1 MLIKHFDVTYKK
13 RDYVVCFINHGDK
26 LIPFVIDADDK
37 ERVLAIDSWYY
48 QNKRSGYIAY
58 HGKVN
63 GKNKNIYL
71 HNFIMNFV
79 PKGDGISVDHINRVG
94 MDNRKK
100 NLRMATVEEQNK
112 NMKRTCRKKSLEEM
126 KKHGID
132 ISRVPR
138 FVTFVKEGKQNGKGD
153 YFMIRFGDKDLYE
166 SSTQT
171 NFSLRFKFEQIK
183 KIMRSL
189 METNPELFEGV
200 RLNWTLSE
208 EGLKLRKRYNKILKL
223 TEVEDIRDYYT
234 KIKCPT
240 FVECLEENLDGL
252 TDREIFLLEDTEL
265 RDDKPQRVSDS
276 SPLIELG
283 ITVNDLP
290 KHVYYYNASGGF
302 RIIKHPKL
310 KEKYDKDEWY
320 TSLSKNVS
328 IQDKYQQLVDMLKD
342 LEIEPPKPRNKVR
355 VV

>member
-13 RDYVVCFINHGDK
+13 RDYVVCFVNHGDNK

-58 HGKVN
+58 PVRVDGKDQ
-63 GKNKNIYL
+63 KIYL

-79 PKGDGISVDHINRVG
+79 PTDRRTTVDHINRVG

-100 NLRMATVEEQNK
+100 NLRIATIEEQNK
-112 NMKRTCRKKSLEEM
+112 NMKKTCRKKSLEEM
-126 KKHGID
+126 GKQGID
-132 ISRVPR
+132 IKYVPR
-138 FVTFVKEGKQNGKGD
+138 FVTFVKENEYKSD
-153 YFMIRFGDKDLYE
+153 YFQIQINHKSLYE
-166 SSTQT
+166 SSSQT
-171 NFSLRFKFEQIK
+171 DFSLKFKFEQTK

-189 METNPELFEGV
+189 MESNPELFEGV
-200 RLNWTLSE
+200 RLNWTLTE

-223 TEVEDIRDYYT
+223 TEVENIKDYYAKT
-234 KIKCPT
+234 KCPT
-240 FVECLEENLDGL
+240 FVKCLEENLDGL
-252 TDREIFLLEDTEL
+252 TDREIALLEDTEL
-265 RDDKPQRVSDS
+265 RDDKPQRITDS
-276 SPLIELG
+276 SALKELG

-290 KHVYYYNASGGF
+290 KFVHYNASGNFF
-302 RIIKHPKL
+302 RIVKHPKL
-310 KEKYDKDEWY
+310 KEKYNKDEWR
-320 TSLSKNVS
+320 TSQSKYVTV
-328 IQDKYQQLVDMLKD
+328 QEGYQQLVDKLVD